1 MSNHAEGPAN
11 WKIPVGPLSEDDADL
26 RWRWLTPAEH
36 QRFEELADIDIE
48 AYLELSNRIEAA
60 SKGLLN
66 PDDTSISLVNH
77 PLGRRRSKWPGQSV
91 PWIAGS
97 SRFGVRS

>member
-1 MSNHAEGPAN
+1 MSGGEHRTSTGCRQMKELKVSNHAEGPAN

-48 AYLELSNRIEAA
+48 AYLELSSRI
-60 SKGLLN
+60 
-66 PDDTSISLVNH
+66 
-77 PLGRRRSKWPGQSV
+77 
-91 PWIAGS
+91 
-97 SRFGVRS
+97 